1 MMLMLPDRGG
11 NRVVFGLAGHG
22 LAGQKPQPGHDPLSL
37 TGRVRQP
44 EPVKVVSRVGG
55 S

>member
-1 MMLMLPDRGG
+1 MIGLNSQGWQSGRG
-11 NRVVFGLAGHG
+11 RVGG
-22 LAGQKPQPGHDPLSL
+22 LAGQKPQPGQDPLSL